1 MYTVPQTCLGY
12 WWALDDCSLEN
23 GCLWA
28 IPGSHLAGVSR
39 HFRRKDPPEIGTE
52 FVPSAPDNWSKE
64 GAVPLE
70 CPAGTLVLIHN
81 SVVHYSA
88 PNNSML
94 PRHAYSIHV
103 VDGKEGVIYPR
114 DNWLQKSDGSAF
126 SDIPCV

>member
-1 MYTVPQTCLGY
+1 LYTIPQTCLGY
-12 WWALDDCSLEN
+12 WWALDDCSVKN

-39 HFRRKDPPEIGTE
+39 HFRRKDLPEIGTE
-52 FVPSAPDNWSKE
+52 FIPSAPDNWSQE
-64 GAVPLE
+64 GAVALE

-81 SVVHYSA
+81 AVVHYSD
-88 PNNSML
+88 PNMSTL

-103 VDGKEGVIYPR
+103 VDGKEGVLYPR

-126 SDIPCV
+126 NDIPFV